1 MYCARR
7 RKRRR
12 RFAQRERGCGSG
24 FAFGSATTLALKVD
38 VGSDGSTLSENR
50 REQGKFPYQIVAPSS
65 CAWAVR
71 SLA

>member
-1 MYCARR
+1 MFCARR

-12 RFAQRERGCGSG
+12 FAQRKGRCGSG

-71 SLA
+71 SLV